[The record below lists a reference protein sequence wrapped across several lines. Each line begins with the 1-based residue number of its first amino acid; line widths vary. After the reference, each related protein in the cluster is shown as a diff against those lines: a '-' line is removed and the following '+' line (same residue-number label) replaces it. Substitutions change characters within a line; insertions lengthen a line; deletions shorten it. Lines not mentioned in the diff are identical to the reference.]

1 MKIELD
7 SLGIR
12 TGDDFICSGNSK
24 LSNAIK
30 VMNKISGVR
39 GMAAEMTH
47 VATAKAPPECGITSA
62 SVFESTS
69 IGYSGVNGVQLNPI
83 AEWLENYNGKVWLVQ
98 YDFERSLIFE
108 NNFDEF
114 ITKNLG
120 TPYESGIAGGF
131 ELFLAG
137 LRADRLIRLFKPDYN
152 PCSTN
157 NLHCT
162 ELNTLLKE
170 YVNMLYSRVI
180 ASRMPPCQFWPGGEL
195 YKHLVYKA
203 KVPIRLK

>member
-47 VATAKAPPECGITSA
+47 VATAKAPPECGITGA

-83 AEWLENYNGKVWLVQ
+83 AEWLENYNGKV
-98 YDFERSLIFE
+98 
-108 NNFDEF
+108 
-114 ITKNLG
+114 
-120 TPYESGIAGGF
+120 
-131 ELFLAG
+131 
-137 LRADRLIRLFKPDYN
+137 
-152 PCSTN
+152 
-157 NLHCT
+157 
-162 ELNTLLKE
+162 
-170 YVNMLYSRVI
+170 
-180 ASRMPPCQFWPGGEL
+180 
-195 YKHLVYKA
+195 
-203 KVPIRLK
+203 